1 MKAFD
6 RIIGYREIKSQLI
19 VIADTLKN
27 REAYR
32 ALGVDMPRGLL
43 LYGEP
48 GVGKSLM
55 AKCLIEASGLSVFT
69 CRKTEPNGEFV
80 KTIKNTFDRASQAA
94 PSIVFLDDM
103 DKFANGDQRRRD
115 CEEYVTVQACIDE
128 TKGRDVFVLATA
140 NDTDKLPDSLMRAG
154 RFDRVIEIEAPE
166 GKDAEDIIKHYL
178 SRKKMVSQAEHT
190 AIAAMLKGKS
200 CAALET
206 VINEAGIIAGYRRE
220 ECITNRHI
228 IEACLQIDGGITP
241 GAYMPIDLERKSL
254 ASRVVYH
261 EAGHATAA
269 ELLSPGSVL
278 LAAVYRSGD
287 GFTGFVRAKHDP
299 NDCDALNG
307 IMVDL
312 GGRAATMIKYG
323 EVDLGCLDDLCSA
336 FGQAHRLTEG
346 ICYMGLAFFAY
357 DRSELSQEKL
367 SGIEAAVTAL
377 VESEYQKVQ
386 KLLTEHRPF
395 FEAMAQAIADKGILT
410 AEDIRV
416 LREEYAAKEA

>member
-128 TKGRDVFVLATA
+128 TKGRD
-140 NDTDKLPDSLMRAG
+140 
-154 RFDRVIEIEAPE
+154 
-166 GKDAEDIIKHYL
+166 
-178 SRKKMVSQAEHT
+178 
-190 AIAAMLKGKS
+190 
-200 CAALET
+200 
-206 VINEAGIIAGYRRE
+206 
-220 ECITNRHI
+220 
-228 IEACLQIDGGITP
+228 
-241 GAYMPIDLERKSL
+241 
-254 ASRVVYH
+254 
-261 EAGHATAA
+261 
-269 ELLSPGSVL
+269 
-278 LAAVYRSGD
+278 
-287 GFTGFVRAKHDP
+287 
-299 NDCDALNG
+299 
-307 IMVDL
+307 
-312 GGRAATMIKYG
+312 
-323 EVDLGCLDDLCSA
+323 
-336 FGQAHRLTEG
+336 
-346 ICYMGLAFFAY
+346 
-357 DRSELSQEKL
+357 
-367 SGIEAAVTAL
+367 
-377 VESEYQKVQ
+377 
-386 KLLTEHRPF
+386 
-395 FEAMAQAIADKGILT
+395 
-410 AEDIRV
+410 
-416 LREEYAAKEA
+416 